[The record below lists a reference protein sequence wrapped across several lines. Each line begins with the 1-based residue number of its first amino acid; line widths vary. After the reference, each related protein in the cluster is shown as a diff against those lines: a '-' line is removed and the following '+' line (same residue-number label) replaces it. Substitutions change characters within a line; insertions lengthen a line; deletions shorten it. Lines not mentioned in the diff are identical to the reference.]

1 MNRQT
6 NKFHCCLPHPTKG
19 EQDKLRVNCT
29 PVEPADE
36 RAKQIQQDMLLAF
49 VKIVDTHNRLL
60 IHSAEQSSPPA
71 SATVV
76 DSHASEEVEEA
87 EGLEE
92 QSP

>member
-6 NKFHCCLPHPTKG
+6 NKFHCDLPHPTKG
-19 EQDKLRVNCT
+19 EQDKLRSNCK

-36 RAKQIQQDMLLAF
+36 RAKQIGQDMLLAF
-49 VKIVDTHNRLL
+49 VKIVDTHNRML
-60 IHSAEQSSPPA
+60 IHSAKQSSPP
-71 SATVV
+71 VI
-76 DSHASEEVEEA
+76 DSHASEEEVNEA